1 MKSQINT
8 HLFLKL
14 KIRSNKMKMANLKN
28 LKNKYIT
35 RTLYDL
41 ISKMKPKRG
50 GLMSKRFLSI
60 IFILLFAFILG
71 SVEQSVAQRER
82 PPEYKEITDA
92 RKLETP
98 KERLKAFEAIKK
110 KYPESQYA
118 EFLDR
123 MILSGKIELSDS
135 IDKIVKLQ
143 KETLAKAEGAGQ
155 ITEYLTANSQ
165 ILGHEKVSKFN
176 NKKLLKTVQGYVEIG
191 KKNVKDPQ
199 VIESIR
205 ERSRDYYKGMGKN
218 FDVQLATAYILTG
231 DVNNGSKYLDDYVKA
246 GGAKDGEYYYR
257 IGQLHEVKGNDAKAF
272 DAFFA
277 SAGLDYKIADGK
289 AEELYKKING
299 NTTGF
304 DSKLEAKKAELPF
317 HPKTFKPSSK
327 WTGKTALIE
336 LFTGSE
342 CPPCVAADLGFDG
355 LLEAFDGKYAIV
367 LEYHLPIPRPDPMMN
382 PATKLRA
389 EYYGARSTPTTL
401 FEGEKKLAG
410 GGGKGNAE
418 KKYNDY
424 SAEVKNIIAQSPSVK
439 LKVNASLKSD
449 VVKVTWSS
457 DNKPENVDYNF
468 ALVQEEVKHKGG
480 NGVAHHKMVVRDF
493 MTLGTQK
500 TVVFNLV
507 ESEKMAETYLHDY
520 EKEKDFKFEVL
531 QNKIDRAQLKVV
543 FFVQDKETK
552 KILNAVICD
561 VKS

>member
-1 MKSQINT
+1 MT
-8 HLFLKL
+8 
-14 KIRSNKMKMANLKN
+14 
-28 LKNKYIT
+28 
-35 RTLYDL
+35 
-41 ISKMKPKRG
+41 
-50 GLMSKRFLSI
+50 KRFLPI

-98 KERLKAFEAIKK
+98 KARLKAFEEIKK

-118 EFLDR
+118 ASLDR
-123 MILSGKIELSDS
+123 MILGTKIEISDS
-135 IDKIVKLQ
+135 VDKIVKLQ
-143 KETLAKAEGAGQ
+143 KETLEKAEKAGL
-155 ITEYLTANSQ
+155 ITEYSTANNQ
-165 ILGHEKVSKFN
+165 ILDHENVANFN
-176 NKKLLKTVQGYVEIG
+176 KKKLLKTVQSYAEIG
-191 KKNVKDPQ
+191 QKNVKDPK

-205 ERSRDYYKGMGKN
+205 ERSRDYYMGFGKN
-218 FDVQLATAYILTG
+218 FDVQIATAFIVTG
-231 DVNNGSKYLDDYVKA
+231 DANNGSKYLDKYVKA
-246 GGAKDGEYYYR
+246 GGSKNGEYYYR
-257 IGQLHEVKGNDAKAF
+257 IGQLQEVKGNDTKAF

-277 SAGLDYKIADGK
+277 SAGLDYKIADAK

-299 NTTGF
+299 NTTDF
-304 DSKLEAKKAELPF
+304 AAKLKTKKEELPF
-317 HPKTFKPSSK
+317 HPKSFKPSSK
-327 WTGKTALIE
+327 WTGKTALVE

-355 LLEAFDGKYAIV
+355 VLEAFDGKHAIV

-389 EYYGARSTPTTL
+389 EYYGARSTPTTF
-401 FEGEKKLAG
+401 FEGEKKLGG
-410 GGGKGNAE
+410 GGGKSNAE
-418 KKYNDY
+418 NKFNEY
-424 SAEVKNIIAQSPSVK
+424 STEIKNIIAQTPSVK

-520 EKEKDFKFEVL
+520 EKELDESGKMKDFKFEVL